1 MLFRTR
7 TNSFILLSCCINT
20 FMSLNYHVYTN
31 WLHPADLLHG
41 FMPLPRSRVQEEIE
55 LFCNGAKN
63 IAVYPVEALV
73 INL

>member
-1 MLFRTR
+1 
-7 TNSFILLSCCINT
+7 
-20 FMSLNYHVYTN
+20 MSLNYHVYTN